1 MMSLYG
7 VHFFIVEA
15 GTQVTDERSGQQVIV
30 TDEVMCG
37 KGNVLWVTQDTAT
50 KILAKIEDINAE
62 LEKNGVDTPVRKAH
76 FLSRAINAA
85 LMLEG
90 EHETH

>member
-15 GTQVTDERSGQQVIV
+15 GTKITDERSGQQVIV

-37 KGNVLWVTQDTAT
+37 KGNVLWVTHNTAT
-50 KILAKIEDINAE
+50 KIISHIEDINAE

-76 FLSRAINAA
+76 FLSRAINTA
-85 LMLEG
+85 MRRG
-90 EHETH
+90 HETH